1 MKSFK
6 TLEKVKLN
14 YKKLLLEFISA
25 FLGVL
30 IALLINNWKEEQKEQ
45 EFISKSIVSIYN
57 DNKVNLNNIDNQ
69 IVLLEQQT
77 DTLFKYLNNKNK
89 SIIDI
94 IRINQG
100 FHTVELTDLSWK
112 ILQNSQSVN
121 NIDYNLL
128 TKLMSISQKKNS
140 INLSIDKIT
149 DIIYGLAESK
159 NLNDKYRLYIIEKD
173 LLQFSIDFKMKA
185 EELNEVIVSKYG
197 KKLNLTN

>member
-6 TLEKVKLN
+6 TLEKVKSN

-57 DNKVNLNNIDNQ
+57 DNKVNLNNINDQ
-69 IVLLEQQT
+69 IVLIEQQT
-77 DTLFKYLNNKNK
+77 DTLFKYLNNKNL
-89 SIIDI
+89 SILDI

-100 FHTVELTDLSWK
+100 FQIVELTDLSWK
-112 ILQNSQSVN
+112 ILQNSQLVN
-121 NIDYNLL
+121 KIDYNLL
-128 TKLMSISQKKNS
+128 TKLMSISQKINS
-140 INLSIDKIT
+140 INVSIDKIT
-149 DIIYGLAESK
+149 DIIYDLAESK
-159 NLNDKYRLYIIEKD
+159 NLNDKYRMYIIEKD
-173 LLQFSIDFKMKA
+173 LLHLSVDFKIKA
-185 EELNEVIVSKYG
+185 EELNEIIVSKYG